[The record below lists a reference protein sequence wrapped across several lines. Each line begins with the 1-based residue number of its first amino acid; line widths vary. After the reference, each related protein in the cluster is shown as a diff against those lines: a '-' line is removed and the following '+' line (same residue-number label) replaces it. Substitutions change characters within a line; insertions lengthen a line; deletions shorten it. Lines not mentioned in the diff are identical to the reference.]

1 MFPVRGQLGAME
13 RPGGRRRSWNDP
25 AAAGDP
31 AQAGR
36 ETEGLARRLDELRG
50 GTCTPEDL
58 RSHLLEMCAMCQKV
72 LMDVGEGATKEE
84 VISRLEY
91 CVARLREVAG
101 EARSASE
108 RASGAQAR

>member
-1 MFPVRGQLGAME
+1 MLQKPIEGGACFLCE
-13 RPGGRRRSWNDP
+13 AGSARWNDP

-31 AQAGR
+31 AQAGH
-36 ETEGLARRLDELRG
+36 ETAGLSRRLDELRSG
-50 GTCTPEDL
+50 KCTPEGL

-91 CVARLREVAG
+91 RVARLRDV
-101 EARSASE
+101 
-108 RASGAQAR
+108 AQAEGGAAP

>member
-1 MFPVRGQLGAME
+1 MLQKPIEGGACFLCGASSA
-13 RPGGRRRSWNDP
+13 RWNDP

-50 GTCTPEDL
+50 GKRTPEDL

-91 CVARLREVAG
+91 RVARLRDV
-101 EARSASE
+101 
-108 RASGAQAR
+108 AQAEGQAAR